1 MQLEERWMQ
10 IEEAMMREAAEPALA
25 DGHDPVAGSG
35 VAPAAES
42 DTLTHPETGSAETE
56 SDAGRETYSEQHRE
70 AEPGGG
76 AIVEVEGQEPTT
88 ELASAPPAYFEIVHG
103 ADDRV
108 QVGNT
113 TAYPFR
119 TICHLEIT
127 APNGRNYIGSG
138 AFIGPRVVLTAG
150 HCIYIRAD
158 GGWARS
164 VKVIPGR
171 NGAQKPYGEAVGT
184 RFHSVKGWV
193 NNNNSDYDY
202 GVIVLPSALGNTV
215 GWMGLGNLS
224 FSSLMGLNVN
234 SSGYPGDKAYGT
246 QWWNSNNILA
256 VTGRRLYYRIDTMGG
271 QSGSPV
277 WRFKNSNRHIIGIHT
292 TGGSPFNGATR
303 VNADVFKNLVAW
315 KSL

>member
-10 IEEAMMREAAEPALA
+10 IEQAMTSEAAESALA

-35 VAPAAES
+35 VAPAEET
-42 DTLTHPETGSAETE
+42 DTLTHPELGSAGTETTPQ
-56 SDAGRETYSEQHRE
+56 SETYCEQLGELDDGGVVVE
-70 AEPGGG
+70 A
-76 AIVEVEGQEPTT
+76 EGQEPAT
-88 ELASAPPAYFEIVHG
+88 ELASAPPAYIEIIHG

-108 QVGNT
+108 RVGNT
-113 TAYPFR
+113 AAYPFR

-127 APNGRNYIGSG
+127 APNGRSYIGSG

-193 NNNNSDYDY
+193 NSNNSNYDY
-202 GVIVLPSALGNTV
+202 GVIVLPAALGNTV
-215 GWMGLGNLS
+215 GWMGLANLS
-224 FSSLMGLNVN
+224 FASLMGLNVN
-234 SSGYPGDKAYGT
+234 NSGYPGDKAYGT

-277 WRFKNSNRHIIGIHT
+277 WRFKDAKRHIIGIHT

-315 KSL
+315 KGL

>member
-1 MQLEERWMQ
+1 MDLEERWKQ
-10 IEEAMMREAAEPALA
+10 IESVMTSEAATTPPP
-25 DGHDPVAGSG
+25 DGHEPVGGSG
-35 VAPAAES
+35 VAPAAET
-42 DTLTHPETGSAETE
+42 DTLTHPETGTASTEATGRTETYVESPGGTE
-56 SDAGRETYSEQHRE
+56 SD
-70 AEPGGG
+70 GGI
-76 AIVEVEGQEPTT
+76 AEVEGQVPAEETVP
-88 ELASAPPAYFEIVHG
+88 AAPMQLEIVHG

-108 QVGNT
+108 RVGNT

-127 APNGRNYIGSG
+127 AANGRGYIGTG

-150 HCIYIRAD
+150 HCIYIHAD

-171 NGAQKPYGEAVGT
+171 NGTQKPYGEAVGT
-184 RFHSVKGWV
+184 RFYSVKGWV
-193 NNNNSDYDY
+193 NSRNSDYDY

-215 GWMGLGNLS
+215 GWMGLADLS
-224 FSSLMGLNVN
+224 FLSLMGLNVN
-234 SSGYPGDKAYGT
+234 TSGYPGDKAYGT

-277 WRFKNSNRHIIGIHT
+277 WRYKDGNRHIVGIHT
-292 TGGSPFNGATR
+292 TGGSVFNGATR
-303 VNADVFKNLVAW
+303 VNDDVFKNLVAW
-315 KSL
+315 KGL